1 MALNEYLRLKG
12 EGRDKY
18 FYSLTNRNVGYLIDF
33 IGIRALDLYTTADA
47 AKFRDWLKEKRLFS
61 SSIKRIFST
70 IIACPVSTVGGV
82 L

>member
-18 FYSLTNRNVGYLIDF
+18 FYSLTNRNVGYLIKF

-47 AKFRDWLKEKRLFS
+47 AKFRDWLKEKRLS
-61 SSIKRIFST
+61 S
-70 IIACPVSTVGGV
+70 VGV
-82 L
+82 RKFYTTRSF